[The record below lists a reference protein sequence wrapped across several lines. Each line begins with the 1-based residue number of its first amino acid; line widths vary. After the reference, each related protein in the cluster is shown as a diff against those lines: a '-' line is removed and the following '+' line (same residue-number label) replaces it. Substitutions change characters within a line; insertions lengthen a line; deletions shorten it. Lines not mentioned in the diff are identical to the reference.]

1 MTIYDFNLDDIK
13 KLISQGHVNIP
24 DPKVVNVNVTQQIR
38 TALITA
44 VAKENG
50 LEYQNLTHAA
60 IEANI
65 LKEGEFVAIIFLE
78 VADPNNKQRRKYI
91 FSCGEILK
99 EFKNIT
105 PYSSTQIQ

>member
-50 LEYQNLTHAA
+50 LEY
-60 IEANI
+60 
-65 LKEGEFVAIIFLE
+65 
-78 VADPNNKQRRKYI
+78 
-91 FSCGEILK
+91 
-99 EFKNIT
+99 
-105 PYSSTQIQ
+105 